1 MAAKQVNK
9 EVFETMP
16 VPQAVRQFVIPSLAS
31 TLITIIYSLADAL
44 FVGQLNDP
52 NQLAGLTVAF
62 PYYQLLNAFASL
74 WGVGTNSVMS
84 RSLGEKRYE
93 HVSKAST
100 YGFWGAVIFMAC
112 LCTIFGVLERPLL
125 LFAGASSMTLGY
137 ASGYMTWTIII
148 GGIPT
153 VLSIVMSNLLRA
165 EGHAKKAS
173 HGLMLGGLLNCVL
186 DPVFIF
192 AFDMGVVGAA
202 VATLISNCV
211 SLVYFLLIYAKI
223 QSTSYIVLNPFAH
236 THSGT
241 TQSISS
247 EGGRG
252 SSQAEKRTIEWKTV
266 GEIVLVGLPSCCLT
280 ILGVIGCIVQTSLY
294 SRYNDEA
301 VAAWGVV
308 NRISFIGIYMT
319 HGVGQGL
326 LPLIGYNFGAKNY
339 RRVREVNKWAIG
351 IMLSIAFALLI
362 LSEAFSPFIMR
373 IFTADA
379 GTIESGTLIMRC
391 YMLCTPMMGTI
402 LLISTLCQAVGKW
415 QYSLAML
422 SIRQLCFNVP
432 LTFLLNHLFG
442 MIGVP
447 LGQPTCEIF
456 SLPIALFV
464 YYRCF
469 VRALKKDV
477 G

>member
-9 EVFETMP
+9 EVFENLP
-16 VPQAVRQFVIPSLAS
+16 VPQAVRQFVIPALAS

-112 LCTIFGVLERPLL
+112 LCTIFGVLKRPLL
-125 LFAGASSMTLGY
+125 LFAGASSKTFGY

-173 HGLMLGGLLNCVL
+173 RGLMLGGLLNCVL
-186 DPVFIF
+186 DPIFIF
-192 AFDMGVVGAA
+192 GFDMGVVGAA

-211 SLVYFLLIYAKI
+211 SLIYFLIIYKKMK
-223 QSTSYIVLNPFAH
+223 STSYIVLHPF
-236 THSGT
+236 GN
-241 TQSISS
+241 
-247 EGGRG
+247 
-252 SSQAEKRTIEWKTV
+252 KNKKMEWGTV
-266 GEIVLVGLPSCCLT
+266 GEIILVGLPSCCLT

-326 LPLIGYNFGAKNY
+326 LPLIGYNFGARNY

-362 LSEAFSPFIMR
+362 LSEAFSPLIMR
-373 IFTADA
+373 VFTADA

-432 LTFLLNHLFG
+432 ITFLLNHLFG

-469 VRALKKDV
+469 VRALRKEISI
-477 G
+477 